1 MCLLIINNRRQTN
14 NLYQRAFRAE
24 EENCIFLWCVL
35 PANNFASPCRPA
47 QYERERAAELAPRS
61 NSDCLSCNRNR
72 TMYWHS
78 VLFARNNL
86 ARACPRKSSDVPR
99 AKPLPPFRQ
108 FPFPIKLSTNHAE
121 RAPWH
126 SFYVMHLKL
135 QLHQRNYISG
145 AERRI
150 IQPYP
155 IVGITHDNKKAHY
168 RALPWHTSYRAIL
181 WHLITGVN
189 AIYR

>member
-1 MCLLIINNRRQTN
+1 LRARVLENHLTFRGQNLCPRFVSFHSLLN
-14 NLYQRAFRAE
+14 YQRTTQSAHRGTPS
-24 EENCIFLWCVL
+24 CVM
-35 PANNFASPCRPA
+35 R
-47 QYERERAAELAPRS
+47 
-61 NSDCLSCNRNR
+61 
-72 TMYWHS
+72 
-78 VLFARNNL
+78 
-86 ARACPRKSSDVPR
+86 
-99 AKPLPPFRQ
+99 
-108 FPFPIKLSTNHAE
+108 
-121 RAPWH
+121 
-126 SFYVMHLKL
+126 LKL

-189 AIYR
+189 AIYRWQKRIL